1 MSSFNYYV
9 GIQED
14 FANMIDEIGTSCSVE
29 TPTMTIDAFGNHVST
44 SYATTTETIW
54 VRALSE
60 VMEIQGVGQ
69 LNKEDIR
76 FVAKYNSVIDVESRI
91 TYNNVI
97 YIVLGFDKPNESG
110 NYVNKVGYGKK
121 QIT

>member
-1 MSSFNYYV
+1 MASFNYYL

-14 FANMIDEIGTSCSVE
+14 FASMISEIGTSCTIE
-29 TPTMTIDAFGNHVST
+29 TPTHTVDAFGNHVST
-44 SYATTTETIW
+44 TYTTTTETVW
-54 VRALSE
+54 CRALGE
-60 VMEIQGVGQ
+60 VMDVLGIGQ

-76 FVAKYNSVIDVESRI
+76 FVAAYNSVIDVETRI
-91 TYNNVI
+91 TYNGVK

-121 QIT
+121 ELT